1 MYTYQRIYNILKTST
16 PTNGELAE
24 MIYGYDDGDNN
35 GYRLNIRKILTNL
48 RWRYKVQIT
57 ADQNGRY
64 HMVRP
69 QYAFEDNQWN
79 YEGKRGRP
87 RQFEDAA

>member
-1 MYTYQRIYNILKTST
+1 MYTYERIYNILKSST

-35 GYRLNIRKILTNL
+35 GKRLNIRQYLIDL
-48 RWRYKVQIT
+48 RRRYKVQIT
-57 ADQNGRY
+57 ADENGRY

-69 QYAFEDNQWN
+69 QYAYEDNQWN
-79 YEGKRGRP
+79 YAGKLGRP
-87 RQFEDAA
+87 RAFSV